1 MVLINGHATGL
12 PPELAQ
18 LSPAVIRPRD
28 VAHVYANPRADLR
41 RLTRAGLLLRLA
53 TGYYARVP
61 PHRTGDPTWR
71 PDIHA
76 AGLGI
81 AQADYG
87 IDAAALMHAS
97 AARRLGA
104 IPREIAWAVVA
115 VPKQRPDL
123 AVLGGRLRFVKR
135 DIAALDLRRTE
146 TELGPGWVTTAA
158 QTLLDL
164 ATPRGRPLTD
174 RAMVDEALRTLA
186 AVVDWDVVD
195 DLAGRQRKRA
205 RAARARALTAQADA

>member
-1 MVLINGHATGL
+1 MILINGHATGL

-61 PHRTGDPTWR
+61 PHRTGDETWR
-71 PDIHA
+71 PGIHA

-123 AVLGGRLRFVKR
+123 DVLGGGVRFVKR
-135 DIAALDLRRTE
+135 DIATLDVQRTE
-146 TELGPGWVTTAA
+146 TELGPGWMTTAE

-164 ATPRGRPLTD
+164 ATPRGRPVAD

-186 AVVDWDVVD
+186 TVVDWDVVD
-195 DLAGRQRKRA
+195 ELAGQQRKRSG
-205 RAARARALTAQADA
+205 AARARALAAQTDA

>member
-1 MVLINGHATGL
+1 VIHIAEHATGL
-12 PPELAQ
+12 PPELAR
-18 LSPAVIRPRD
+18 LSPGVIRPRD
-28 VAHVYANPRADLR
+28 VAHVYTNPRADLR
-41 RLTRAGLLLRLA
+41 RLARAGLLLRLA

-61 PHRTGDPTWR
+61 QHRIGDAIWR

-87 IDAAALMHAS
+87 IDDAALVHVS

-104 IPREIAWAVVA
+104 IPREIASAIVA

-123 AVLGGRLRFVKR
+123 NVLGGHILFVKR
-135 DIAALDLRRTE
+135 DVASLDVQRTD
-146 TELGPGWVTTAA
+146 TELGPGWTTTAE

-164 ATPRGRPLTD
+164 ATARGRRL
-174 RAMVDEALRTLA
+174 AEQAVVDEAIRSLGST
-186 AVVDWDVVD
+186 VDWDLVD
-195 DLAGRQRKRA
+195 QLAGQQRKRA
-205 RAARARALTAQADA
+205 GVVRARALIEDDDA

>member
-1 MVLINGHATGL
+1 MIHIAEHATGL
-12 PPELAQ
+12 PPELAR

-28 VAHVYANPRADLR
+28 VAHIYTNPRADLR

-61 PHRTGDPTWR
+61 QHRSGDETWR

-87 IDAAALMHAS
+87 MDAAALINVS

-104 IPREIAWAVVA
+104 IPRELASAIVA

-123 AVLGGRLRFVKR
+123 NVLGGHVMFVKR
-135 DIAALDLRRTE
+135 DVDSLDVQRTE
-146 TELGPGWVTTAA
+146 TELGPGWTTTAE

-164 ATPRGRPLTD
+164 ATARGRHVVEQ
-174 RAMVDEALRTLA
+174 AVVDEAIRSLA
-186 AVVDWDVVD
+186 STVDWDLVD
-195 DLAGRQRKRA
+195 QLATQQRKRA
-205 RAARARALTAQADA
+205 GAVRARALVEEDDA